1 MLRRIACLLFVLA
14 LTPRPTFGWGNEG
27 HMAVNRTA
35 VAKAPKD
42 MPAFLRKAA
51 DRIAYLG
58 PEPDRWRNRTEY
70 SVKNAQEPDHFIDL
84 ERLEGL
90 GELPEGRYEFYRKLY
105 EKRATAGANADLLLP
120 ERVGLQPYAA
130 LEVYGRLKVAMRE
143 YRQMKKEG
151 KRTAGIEQNIV
162 FYAGWLGHYVADG
175 ANPLH
180 TTIQY
185 NGWTGPNPKGFTT
198 SRDTHANF
206 ESEFVNQNL
215 AELKFADLVTTPRR
229 LQHPFQD
236 YVAYLRESQGKVEH
250 LYELEKI
257 GAFKGAGT
265 PKGVEFVREQLGRGT
280 QMLLNLWY
288 TAWLESAEPLPERR

>member
-1 MLRRIACLLFVLA
+1 MVRRIACLLFVLA
-14 LTPRPTFGWGNEG
+14 LAPRPTFGWGNEG
-27 HMAVNRTA
+27 HMAVNRSA
-35 VAKAPKD
+35 LRKVPKD
-42 MPAFLRKAA
+42 MPAFLRKNTS
-51 DRIAYLG
+51 RIAYLG

-84 ERLEGL
+84 ERLEGF
-90 GELPEGRYEFYRKLY
+90 GDLPEGRYEFYRKLY
-105 EKRATAGANADLLLP
+105 EKRASAGSNADLFLP
-120 ERVGLQPYAA
+120 ERVGLQPYAT

-143 YRQMKKEG
+143 YRQMKKDGE
-151 KRTAGIEQNIV
+151 RTTGVEQNIV

-198 SRDTHANF
+198 SRDTHSNF
-206 ESEFVNQNL
+206 ESAFVNQNL
-215 AELKFADLVTTPRR
+215 ATLKFTNLVKTPVR

-250 LYELEKI
+250 LYELEET

-265 PKGVEFVREQLGRGT
+265 PEGVEFVREQLGRGT

-288 TAWLESAEPLPERR
+288 TAWLESAEPLPERK

>member
-1 MLRRIACLLFVLA
+1 MMRRIACLLLVLA
-14 LTPRPTFGWGNEG
+14 LAPRPTFGWGNEG

-42 MPAFLRKAA
+42 MPPFLRKAS

-70 SVKNAQEPDHFIDL
+70 SVKNAQEPDHFIDM
-84 ERLEGL
+84 ERLDGI

-105 EKRATAGANADLLLP
+105 EKRASAGVNADLLLP

-198 SRDTHANF
+198 SRDTHGNF

-215 AELKFADLVTTPRR
+215 AKLKFADLVTTPRR

-236 YVAYLRESQGKVEH
+236 YVAYLRESQSKVEH
-250 LYELEKI
+250 LYELEKV

-265 PKGVEFVREQLGRGT
+265 PEGVEFVRQQLGRGA
-280 QMLLNLWY
+280 QMLLNMWY